1 MYHETRNGSRII
13 FNKPS
18 SLFLVFFIIQ
28 NRLLLLF
35 CLFLFQFMPIT
46 CSYICRS
53 AVQYITCLLICQF
66 PFVSRETLNWCVCV
80 QVLYMC
86 ACTGRQF
93 NFHFC
98 DITAPLGTR
107 TIIEYG
113 FITWLYYI
121 YRSSRWKYGRDVTRT
136 RKPYYR
142 WLKKVSLS
150 TLSAFTLTT
159 VVCKSPSE
167 STLIIERRC
176 CRCLSI
182 LQGPINEPTS
192 SSLIITRAIVRFR
205 H

>member
-1 MYHETRNGSRII
+1 MSECGAIYHLSFNLLVSIRITRN
-13 FNKPS
+13 FK
-18 SLFLVFFIIQ
+18 LV
-28 NRLLLLF
+28 
-35 CLFLFQFMPIT
+35 
-46 CSYICRS
+46 
-53 AVQYITCLLICQF
+53 
-66 PFVSRETLNWCVCV
+66 CVCV

-107 TIIEYG
+107 TIIEFS

-159 VVCKSPSE
+159 VVRNPPSE

-205 H
+205 HWWGSQICVCVNWSFCQPLNRTWHP

>member
-1 MYHETRNGSRII
+1 
-13 FNKPS
+13 
-18 SLFLVFFIIQ
+18 
-28 NRLLLLF
+28 
-35 CLFLFQFMPIT
+35 
-46 CSYICRS
+46 
-53 AVQYITCLLICQF
+53 
-66 PFVSRETLNWCVCV
+66 
-80 QVLYMC
+80 MC

-107 TIIEYG
+107 TIIEFS

-159 VVCKSPSE
+159 VVRNPPSE
-167 STLIIERRC
+167 STLIIERSMLPMFEYPSGANQRAYFKLFDNHKSDC
-176 CRCLSI
+176 SV
-182 LQGPINEPTS
+182 
-192 SSLIITRAIVRFR
+192 SSLMGKPNLCVCKLVVLSAVK
-205 H
+205 